1 VIEAEDMTT
10 PRKKQIRVIKLSTV
24 TDVTELQV
32 ASLPAKKLLEDP
44 MAQLRCTVSKWVAEF
59 KGRYR
64 QHPKTTFQALF
75 KE

>member
-1 VIEAEDMTT
+1 MIEAEDMSTA
-10 PRKKQIRVIKLSTV
+10 RKKQIRVIKLSTV

-32 ASLPAKKLLEDP
+32 ASLPEKKLLEDT
-44 MAQLRCTVSKWVAEF
+44 MTELRCTVSKWVAEF

>member
-1 VIEAEDMTT
+1 MTT

-44 MAQLRCTVSKWVAEF
+44 MAQLTGTVSKWVAEF

>member
-1 VIEAEDMTT
+1 MTT
-10 PRKKQIRVIKLSTV
+10 PRRKQIRVIKLSTV

-44 MAQLRCTVSKWVAEF
+44 MAQLRCTVAKWVAEF